1 MGRDDLA
8 FLERHVKPGMTVVD
22 VGANL
27 GLYSLAI
34 AKLVGESGRVY
45 SFEPSPSLYCAA
57 ARNIER
63 NNRGRI
69 IRLEN
74 VGLGSKTGT
83 ATLDLGVFNSGNNR
97 LVESSQHATAV
108 QVPIT
113 RLDDI
118 LPDLTVDWIKIDSQ
132 GWEIEVL
139 RGMKETLRRNRSVCL
154 YFEYWPAGLRH
165 SGEDPASLTDI
176 LQANG
181 FSIFLPDER
190 VPLTQSEVAQLP
202 HRRSYFN
209 LVARRNG

>member
-1 MGRDDLA
+1 MGKDDFA
-8 FLERHVKPGMTVVD
+8 FFERHIKPGMTVVD

-34 AKLVGESGRVY
+34 ARLVGETGRVY
-45 SFEPSPSLYCAA
+45 SFEPAPSLYYAA
-57 ARNIER
+57 ARNIKR
-63 NNRGRI
+63 NDMRGI
-69 IRLEN
+69 VRLEN

-83 ATLDLGVFNSGNNR
+83 ATLDLGAFNSGNNR
-97 LVESSQHATAV
+97 LVASSQHATAV

-118 LPDLTVDWIKIDSQ
+118 LPGLTVDWIKIDAQ
-132 GWEIEVL
+132 GWEIEIL
-139 RGMKETLRRNRSVCL
+139 RGMKEALRRNPSVSL
-154 YFEYWPAGLRH
+154 YLEYWPAGLRH
-165 SGEDPASLTDI
+165 SGEDPSSLTDI

-181 FSIFLPDER
+181 FSIFLPDEHI
-190 VPLTQSEVAQLP
+190 PLTQSEVAQLP